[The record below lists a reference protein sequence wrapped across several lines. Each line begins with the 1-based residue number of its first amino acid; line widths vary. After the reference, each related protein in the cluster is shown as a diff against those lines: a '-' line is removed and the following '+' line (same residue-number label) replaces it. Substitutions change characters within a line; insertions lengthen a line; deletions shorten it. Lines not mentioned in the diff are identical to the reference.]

1 MCGDVSERRGA
12 TACVTLTMQYQS
24 YYCMCPLSLCAS
36 INLASASI
44 QADDLNLGLALVQ
57 PLVLLNLLRQQSLG
71 SCASGRLRTAF
82 ARGQLVEASLV
93 FAATFG

>member
-1 MCGDVSERRGA
+1 MRDTDNAVPIILLYVP
-12 TACVTLTMQYQS
+12 TQS
-24 YYCMCPLSLCAS
+24 VCLY
-36 INLASASI
+36 LASASI

>member
-1 MCGDVSERRGA
+1 MRDTDNAVPIILLYVH
-12 TACVTLTMQYQS
+12 TQS
-24 YYCMCPLSLCAS
+24 VCLY
-36 INLASASI
+36 LASASI